1 MVDVTEK
8 VTFVN
13 AIRSAPTTETAV
25 KITTRPVVL
34 LKIRA
39 ALKDVERSMIRD
51 ILATAMTN
59 AKNTKRAAMILMT
72 SVLKPPRHYHYRFIT
87 SKIKT
92 KPISTVFPFW

>member
-8 VTFVN
+8 VTFVS
-13 AIRSAPTTETAV
+13 AIRSALTTETAG

-39 ALKDVERSMIRD
+39 ALKDVETSMIRN

-59 AKNTKRAAMILMT
+59 AKNTKRVAMILMT
-72 SVLKPPRHYHYRFIT
+72 SVLKPPRYYHYRFT
-87 SKIKT
+87 LSKIKS
-92 KPISTVFPFW
+92 KPIFSVFLFW